1 MPSPIGHTLLAFSVT
16 GFQNKSSLSMAGWY
30 LLILIAG
37 VAPDFDFL
45 PGILIGDPNRFHH
58 GPTHSILAGI
68 VFTAFMYLIIR
79 PLNLRAAILIFLVYL
94 THVLADSLSA
104 DSGAPYG
111 VPLFWPFSP
120 DYLISPIPVFDN
132 FIHGGAGGGFD
143 HFLGDVFS
151 IHNLWAIAI
160 EILVLGPIL
169 WISHRLRQRKV

>member
-1 MPSPIGHTLLAFSVT
+1 
-16 GFQNKSSLSMAGWY
+16 MAGWY

-45 PGILIGDPNRFHH
+45 PGILIGDPNHFHH
-58 GPTHSILAGI
+58 GPTHSILAGV
-68 VFTAFMYLIIR
+68 VFTAFMYFIIK
-79 PLNLRAAILIFLVYL
+79 PLNLRAAVLIFLVYL

-111 VPLFWPFSP
+111 VTLFWPFSP

-169 WISHRLRQRKV
+169 WISHRIRQRKV

>member
-45 PGILIGDPNRFHH
+45 PGILIGDPNHFHH
-58 GPTHSILAGI
+58 GPTHSILAGV
-68 VFTAFMYLIIR
+68 VFTVFMYLIIK
-79 PLNLRAAILIFLVYL
+79 PLNLKAAVLIFLVYL
-94 THVLADSLSA
+94 THVLADALSA

-120 DYLISPIPVFDN
+120 DYLISRSRYSI
-132 FIHGGAGGGFD
+132 ILSMAAQAGD
-143 HFLGDVFS
+143 S
-151 IHNLWAIAI
+151 IIFW
-160 EILVLGPIL
+160 EMFFRSTTCG
-169 WISHRLRQRKV
+169 RLR